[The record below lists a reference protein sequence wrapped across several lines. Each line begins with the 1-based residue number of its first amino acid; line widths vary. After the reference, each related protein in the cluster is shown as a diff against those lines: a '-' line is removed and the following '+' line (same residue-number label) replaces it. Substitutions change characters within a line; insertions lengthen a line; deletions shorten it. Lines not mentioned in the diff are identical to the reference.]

1 MIVSFAAFLLLFL
14 IVGLLSARY
23 SRGTRSDYYLASC
36 SIKPWMVGLSAVA
49 TNNSGY
55 MFIGMVGFAHVAGLA
70 AAWVGAGLVL
80 GDFLTSLVV
89 HQRLR
94 RATETTGAVS
104 YAGVLSAWHGTDF
117 IWMRRLIGVI
127 SLLFLLAYAS
137 AQFSAGS
144 KMLQVV
150 GDIPAYTGALIGF
163 VLVTVYCLV
172 GGARASI
179 WTDVVQA
186 FIMAAAMGIVFAA
199 VLSALG
205 GVGPALARMSEIP
218 GFLDWRPQAAG
229 LVGGMFFAAGWLF
242 AGFSVVGQPH
252 IMSRI
257 MALDDP
263 AHYRRV
269 RPWYYLWYLGM
280 YWMAISIGMLTRVY
294 LPDVGGF
301 DPELALPTAT
311 VQLLPSFLVGLI
323 IAGVFSATLSTAD
336 SQILSCSAALAH
348 DLVPTLKSRRWARQ
362 WERPLIIK
370 AATLICASLAFALA
384 LSGNPN
390 IFSLV
395 LLAWGAMGAAFGPL
409 IIVYALGGRPDQATG
424 IAMILTGLTVAI
436 GWRLAGL
443 NSAVYE
449 GLPAMCAGFAVYWL
463 FGYRRYVFRGDAP
476 ARDSRI

>member
-1 MIVSFAAFLLLFL
+1 MIVSFITFLLLFL
-14 IVGLLSARY
+14 AIGLLSARY

-55 MFIGMVGFAHVAGLA
+55 MFIGMVGFSYTVGLPA
-70 AAWVGAGLVL
+70 VWVGLGLVF

-89 HQRLR
+89 HKRLR
-94 RATETTGAVS
+94 QATETSGEVS

-117 IWMRRLIGVI
+117 VWMRRLVGVI

-150 GDIPAYTGALIGF
+150 GDVPTYTGALIGF
-163 VLVTVYCLV
+163 VLVTLYCLA

-186 FIMAAAMGIVFAA
+186 FVMAAAMVTVFVA

-205 GVGPALARMSEIP
+205 GVGPALSRMSEIP
-218 GFLDWRPQAAG
+218 GYLDWHPQETG
-229 LVGGMFFAAGWLF
+229 VGGGMLFAVGWLF

-257 MALDDP
+257 MTLDDP
-263 AHYRRV
+263 ANYHRV
-269 RPWYYLWYLGM
+269 RPWYYLWYLGIFG
-280 YWMAISIGMLTRVY
+280 MAISIGMMTRVY
-294 LPDVGGF
+294 LPDIGGF
-301 DPELALPTAT
+301 DPELSLPTAT
-311 VQLLPSFLVGLI
+311 MQLLPSFLVGLI

-336 SQILSCSAALAH
+336 SQILSCSATLAR
-348 DLVPTLKSRRWARQ
+348 DLVPDPKSRRW
-362 WERPLIIK
+362 ERPLMIK
-370 AATLICASLAFALA
+370 VATLICAAVAFVMA
-384 LSGNPN
+384 LSGNPS
-390 IFSLV
+390 IFNLV
-395 LLAWGAMGAAFGPL
+395 ILAWGAMGSAFGPL
-409 IIVYALGGRPDQATG
+409 VIVYAFGARPAQATG
-424 IAMILTGLTVAI
+424 IAMILTGLAVAI

-449 GLPAMCAGFAVYWL
+449 GLPAMMTAFAVYFL
-463 FGYRRYVFRGDAP
+463 LRRRWQLATNVP
-476 ARDSRI
+476 I